1 MRRVPALLLALCLL
15 GPAAAADAAALTGVR
30 SLSASNYTRV
40 IVQLTGTAAYKVVKL
55 TPVAGNRWHRIYIDL
70 AGVRL
75 RTRQRR
81 INVND
86 RLVHRVR
93 ISQFRADVAR
103 VVLDLK
109 KPGCYDAAL
118 LDNPHRILLD
128 VERATPGCGGKRLPV
143 RTIVL
148 DPGHGGK
155 DPGAVGAGGLREKD
169 VVLRLARK
177 LAPKLRREMGTDVVL
192 TRTRDVFVSL
202 KQRAAIANAS
212 VSADAKDDD
221 AANKVLFLSIHANAS
236 RNRRAGGLETYF
248 LGNATTETARKL
260 AARENGIPRRNVGDL
275 QFMLADLQLRAFTED
290 DSRLAKELQSSLLRN
305 ARAHYPRVRDLGTK
319 TAPFYVLVGAHMP
332 AALVELLFV
341 SNRREARELQRP
353 AMQNALVEG
362 LALGIRRY
370 ADARRRRATR

>member
-1 MRRVPALLLALCLL
+1 MRRAPALLLALCLL
-15 GPAAAADAAALTGVR
+15 GPTAAADAAALTGVR

-40 IVQLTGTAAYKVVKL
+40 IIELTGTAAYKVVKL
-55 TPVAGNRWHRIYIDL
+55 TPVAGNPWHRIYIDL

-128 VERATPGCGGKRLPV
+128 VERATPGCSGKRLPV

-155 DPGAVGAGGLREKD
+155 DPGAVGTGGLREKD

-192 TRTRDVFVSL
+192 TRNRDVFVSL

-260 AARENGIPRRNVGDL
+260 AARENGIPRRSVGDL

-370 ADARRRRATR
+370 ADARRRRTTR